1 MKKASADAMLID
13 GIAEHLMRAFPVFP
27 KKLLKSDALQ
37 RAHSMPSSQIQILL
51 LLRDGACSVG
61 DLSRYLGIAKPNVT
75 PLINSLLAAGLV
87 ERVRDNADRR
97 VVKVHLLPAG
107 ESKIA
112 ALHTSFQHYAAAWAD
127 KLSRSEAKELSNALG
142 TLIRVMAN
150 VSDEQA

>member
-1 MKKASADAMLID
+1 MRELLQVRFGEI
-13 GIAEHLMRAFPVFP
+13 HLKGQNRPYFMR
-27 KKLLKSDALQ
+27 
-37 RAHSMPSSQIQILL
+37 M
-51 LLRDGACSVG
+51 
-61 DLSRYLGIAKPNVT
+61 
-75 PLINSLLAAGLV
+75 LV